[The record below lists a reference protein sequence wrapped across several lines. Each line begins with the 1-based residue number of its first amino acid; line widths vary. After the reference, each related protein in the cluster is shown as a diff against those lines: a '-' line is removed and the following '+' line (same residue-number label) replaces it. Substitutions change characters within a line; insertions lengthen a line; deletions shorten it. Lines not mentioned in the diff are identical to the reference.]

1 MLIIC
6 INPQAFY
13 YEAKEIDDVLLD
25 LDCLIYELMYAKIIK

>member
-6 INPQAFY
+6 MHPQAFY
-13 YEAKEIDDVLLD
+13 YEAKKINDVLLD